1 MAGLDASQKF
11 ALITKNLAEVLDPKL
26 IMDVLNE
33 RDLKV
38 YWGSRHLL
46 FLTA

>member
-11 ALITKNLAEVLDPKL
+11 ALITKNLAEVLDPEL
-26 IMDVLNE
+26 IMNVLNE

-38 YWGSRHLL
+38 Y
-46 FLTA
+46 

>member
-1 MAGLDASQKF
+1 MASLDASQKF
-11 ALITKNLAEVLDPKL
+11 ALITKNLAEVLDPEL
-26 IMDVLNE
+26 IINVLNE

-38 YWGSRHLL
+38 YWGSRHFL